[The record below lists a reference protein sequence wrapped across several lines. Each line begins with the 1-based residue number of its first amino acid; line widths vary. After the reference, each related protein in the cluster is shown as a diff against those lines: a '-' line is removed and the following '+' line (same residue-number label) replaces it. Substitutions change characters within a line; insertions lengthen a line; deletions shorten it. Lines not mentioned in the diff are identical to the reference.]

1 MRKWLLLPMGLMIVI
16 ALALV
21 SYLTPGITPMAGEEG
36 ADADTWDQELRLRDA
51 QEGFVGET
59 GKILV
64 IEPSGEWRMSRFVQD
79 RELPPEQSG
88 KLDTQELARLTQSL
102 QAHRFNGLPAQIAPD
117 QAGVNSRIVTLTYG
131 DKSVA
136 LTLDPGQIGGE
147 SGDRLPA
154 GLSEDSKRLLAII
167 QDMRSLTMDE

>member
-1 MRKWLLLPMGLMIVI
+1 MRKWLLLPTGLMIVI
-16 ALALV
+16 ALVLV
-21 SYLTPGITPMAGEEG
+21 GYLTPGMTSMADEDE

-64 IEPSGEWRMSRFVQD
+64 IEPSGEWRLSRFVQD
-79 RELPPEQSG
+79 RELAPEQTG
-88 KLDTQELARLTQSL
+88 KLDPQELARLTQSL
-102 QAHRFNGLPAQIAPD
+102 QAHRFDALPAQIAPD
-117 QAGVNSRIVTLTYG
+117 QIGVNSRTVTLTYG

-147 SGDRLPA
+147 AGDRLPA
-154 GLSEDSKRLLAII
+154 GLSEDGQRLLEIV
-167 QDMRSLTMDE
+167 QDMRSLTTDE

>member
-1 MRKWLLLPMGLMIVI
+1 MRKWLLLPAGLMIVM
-16 ALALV
+16 ALV
-21 SYLTPGITPMAGEEG
+21 LVGYLTPGITSVASEEE
-36 ADADTWDQELRLRDA
+36 ADANASDEELRLRDA

-88 KLDTQELARLTQSL
+88 KLDPQAMARLTQSL
-102 QAHRFNGLPAQIAPD
+102 QAHRFDALPAQIAPEP
-117 QAGVNSRIVTLTYG
+117 ASVNSRTVTLTYG

-147 SGDRLPA
+147 TGDRLPA
-154 GLSEDSKRLLAII
+154 GLNEDGKRLLAIV
-167 QDMRSLTMDE
+167 QDMRSLTTDQ